1 MKKKDR
7 IVFLTIFIIL
17 MFLIIFNIL
26 MLIRNISI
34 FSSLKECYNQIQI
47 EKAE

>member
-7 IVFLTIFIIL
+7 IVFLTLFIIL
-17 MFLIIFNIL
+17 MILIIFNIL
-26 MLIRNISI
+26 MLIQNISM